1 VEAYLH
7 DHIPLTRAMGVA
19 VEAAGAEGVVLS
31 APLEPNLNHRDT
43 VFGGSAS
50 ALAILSGW
58 TLVHLRLRDEGL
70 HPRIVIQ
77 RNEME
82 YLRPIEDR
90 FTATCTAPPPEA
102 WDRLL
107 RTLKGRGMGRV
118 EVRAALECGEVEVGR
133 FSGQYVALEGEYAT

>member
-1 VEAYLH
+1 MEAYLH

-90 FTATCTAPPPEA
+90 FTATCTAPAPEA

-118 EVRAALECGEVEVGR
+118 EVRATLECGEVEVGR

>member
-1 VEAYLH
+1 MEAYLH

-19 VEAAGAEGVVLS
+19 VEAAGPEGVVLS

-82 YLRPIEDR
+82 YLRPIEGF
-90 FTATCTAPPPEA
+90 FTATCSSPPPAA

-107 RTLKGRGMGRV
+107 RALRGRGMGRV
-118 EVRAALECGEVEVGR
+118 EVRAVLECGDLEAGR
-133 FSGQYVALEGEYAT
+133 FSGQYVALEGESTS